1 MQSRSLQSDA
11 IPVTESDTYQTLLA
25 RAQRRTGHVPAERI
39 VRHVLS
45 VTHGGD
51 WPVRRDALDAV
62 LRRCVSSRTDEIQIL
77 GRPRGRQMGLYAT
90 RRAGSRARPYRTL
103 LRRIDPID
111 GSCECADFLRN
122 SLGLCKHLFALLDDL
137 LAKRNRVAVEHD
149 AVPASALRWDPVRP
163 LTGAGDWLARVRWV
177 DGRPGRDLRQWLRP
191 TNGRLRA
198 GAPAEAGGWT
208 VAVPDVP
215 RQRLGL
221 VDRLLVALQDG
232 KSEPALYAL
241 LQQERAR
248 LALQIQT
255 ASTRKRLR
263 NALRSLNQPL
273 YPYQRDGVERFFAR
287 GRLLLA
293 DDMGLGKT
301 AQAIAACHAL
311 WHTGRVRRG
320 LLVVP
325 AALKPQW
332 LREWRLFTDA
342 PATVVDGT
350 PSERRAAFEAC
361 RRGFLLG
368 NYEQLIR
375 DLDIVRDWT
384 PDIVVL
390 DEAQRIKNWATRTA
404 LTVKRL
410 DPPYRLV
417 LTGTPMENRLDELA
431 SIVEWV
437 DDLALEPKWRLTA
450 WHTTPVDGKTE
461 TGGARHLDTLR
472 ARLATCMV
480 RRVRQEV
487 LSQLPARTDTRI
499 PIEMTAE
506 QVDEHDALN
515 MPIAQI
521 LGRAKRRPLTQA
533 EFLRLMTLL
542 TTQRIIANGLAQ
554 LRFEQLWPDLSRIE
568 RPTDSTL
575 RGLASPKLAELRE
588 LIGQL
593 ALSEGRKVVV
603 FSQWRRML
611 RLAHWATRDQLAR
624 EGVTAAFFTGAE
636 GQTRRTQNLV
646 DFHDDPACR
655 VLFATDAGGVGLNL
669 QRAASACINIEL
681 PWNPAVLEQRVGRIY
696 RLGQRRPIDVYNL
709 VSEPGIESRIADLV
723 GSKKALFIGLFDGTS
738 DEVTFERSGSFLSRI
753 ERIVAPAPSPAP
765 IRAEDVSVSEDDGA
779 EREIESV
786 VAAGD
791 ESGDVA
797 VATAI
802 PPEPLDSAATIERLV
817 SGVTV
822 HRTASGGLVIEARP
836 EAASTLA
843 ALFSGMAQLLQSAA
857 ATPVTGGGPAGR
869 R

>member
-1 MQSRSLQSDA
+1 MA
-11 IPVTESDTYQTLLA
+11 ITESEAYQTLLA
-25 RAQRRTGHVPAERI
+25 GARRRTGGVPAERI

-45 VTHGGD
+45 VTQGGD
-51 WPVRRDALDAV
+51 WPIQRDALEAV
-62 LRRCVSSRTDEIQIL
+62 LRRCASTHTDEIQIV
-77 GRPRGRQMGLYAT
+77 GRPRGRLLGLYAT
-90 RRAGSRARPYRTL
+90 RRRGSRARPYRTL
-103 LRRIDPID
+103 LRRIEPLD
-111 GSCECADFLRN
+111 GSCDCADFLRN
-122 SLGLCKHLFALLDDL
+122 SLGLCKHL
-137 LAKRNRVAVEHD
+137 VAVLED
-149 AVPASALRWDPVRP
+149 VVSKRRRVDVEREAAPAPAPLRWDPARP
-163 LTGAGDWLARVRWV
+163 LTGLGHWLARVRWV
-177 DGRPGRDLRQWLRP
+177 DGVPDRGLRRWLRS
-191 TNGRLRA
+191 TKGN
-198 GAPAEAGGWT
+198 GWT
-208 VAVPDVP
+208 AAIPEGLQ
-215 RQRLGL
+215 QRLTL
-221 VDRLLVALQDG
+221 VNRLLGVLRDG
-232 KSEPALYAL
+232 NSEPALHAL

-248 LALQIQT
+248 LARQVQPANT
-255 ASTRKRLR
+255 QNRVHR
-263 NALRSLNQPL
+263 ALHTLKQSL
-273 YPYQRDGVERFFAR
+273 YPYQRDGVERFLVR

-320 LLVVP
+320 LIVVP

-332 LREWRLFTDA
+332 LREWQAFTDA
-342 PATVVDGT
+342 PATVVEGT
-350 PSERRAAFEAC
+350 PSQRRAAFEAC

-375 DLDIVRDWT
+375 DIDVVREWT

-390 DEAQRIKNWATRTA
+390 DEAQRIKNWATKTA

-437 DDLALEPKWRLTA
+437 DDLALEPKWRLAA
-450 WHTTPVDGKTE
+450 WHTTPVDGTTE
-461 TGGARHLDTLR
+461 IAGARNLDTLR
-472 ARLATCMV
+472 TRLAACMV
-480 RRVRQEV
+480 RRVRREV

-506 QVDEHDALN
+506 QIDEHDALS

-521 LGRAKRRPLTQA
+521 LGRVKRRPLTQA

-554 LRFEQLWPDLSRIE
+554 LRFEQIWPDLSRIE

-575 RGLASPKLAELRE
+575 RGLASPKLMELRE

-624 EGVTAAFFTGAE
+624 EGVRPAFFTGEE
-636 GQTRRTQNLV
+636 GQKRRTQNIV

-681 PWNPAVLEQRVGRIY
+681 PWNPAVLEQRIGRIY

-709 VSEPGIESRIADLV
+709 VSEPGIESRIAELV
-723 GSKKALFIGLFDGTS
+723 GSKQALFTGLFDGTT
-738 DEVTFERSGSFLSRI
+738 DEVAFDRSGSFLSRI
-753 ERIVAPAPSPAP
+753 ERVVVPAISPAP
-765 IRAEDVSVSEDDGA
+765 ARAEDVSVAEDDGA
-779 EREIESV
+779 EREIEAA

-791 ESGDVA
+791 ESRDMA
-797 VATAI
+797 LATIATAA
-802 PPEPLDSAATIERLV
+802 EPTDSAAVIQRLV
-817 SGVTV
+817 AGVTV
-822 HRTASGGLVIEARP
+822 RRTASGGLVIEAPP
-836 EAASTLA
+836 ETASTLG
-843 ALFSGMAQLLQSAA
+843 ALFSGMAQLLRAA
-857 ATPVTGGGPAGR
+857 ATPPATGRGPTR
-869 R
+869 RVQRWA